1 MRTKIFGDRSVEKF
15 QIEDYLND
23 DSEIQALLNM
33 VINDGTQ
40 ETLMECIR
48 AIARLKSID
57 LNLGDSFDSIQK
69 TLKVVGYKFVVRRSD
84 I

>member
-1 MRTKIFGDRSVEKF
+1 MEKF

-23 DSEIQALLNM
+23 DSEIQALLNR

-57 LNLGDSFDSIQK
+57 LNLDDSFDSIQK
-69 TLKVVGYKFVVRRSD
+69 TLRAVGYKFVVGRSD

>member
-1 MRTKIFGDRSVEKF
+1 MKKF

-23 DSEIQALLNM
+23 DSDIQALLNI
-33 VINDGTQ
+33 VIEDGTQ
-40 ETLMECIR
+40 ETLTECIR

-57 LNLGDSFDSIQK
+57 LNLDESFNSIQK
-69 TLKVVGYKFVVRRSD
+69 SLKAVGYKFVVNRSD

>member
-1 MRTKIFGDRSVEKF
+1 
-15 QIEDYLND
+15 
-23 DSEIQALLNM
+23 
-33 VINDGTQ
+33 
-40 ETLMECIR
+40 MECIR

>member
-1 MRTKIFGDRSVEKF
+1 MEKF

>member
-1 MRTKIFGDRSVEKF
+1 MEKF

-69 TLKVVGYKFVVRRSD
+69 SLKVVGYKFVVRRSD

>member
-1 MRTKIFGDRSVEKF
+1 MEKF

-23 DSEIQALLNM
+23 DSEIEALLNM